1 MVLFKIGG
9 ERNSGTTFLANLLR
23 KNRFPVLEHII
34 DKDSRVSFWKHGI
47 PKDEQKSVDER
58 VVDIFIF
65 KELEGWLVSMYNN
78 PYEIDV
84 TNIQDFRQFLETK
97 HISNKTWKDIDGK
110 YVNEDDNEKTIFD
123 IRYYKFQKINEY
135 RNSNKDVIF
144 ISLSYLQDE
153 DNTKLFLSEIYKR
166 YIRVPRR
173 GSFII

>member
-1 MVLFKIGG
+1 M
-9 ERNSGTTFLANLLR
+9 
-23 KNRFPVLEHII
+23 
-34 DKDSRVSFWKHGI
+34 
-47 PKDEQKSVDER
+47 
-58 VVDIFIF
+58 DIFIF